1 MSVYYDHQEDAF
13 YLDGFKDGYETVK
26 GDGSVEFICRMLNHE
41 IEIKIIAEVMKVPLT
56 YVKAIREEIRRNK
69 LQNRFL

>member
-1 MSVYYDHQEDAF
+1 
-13 YLDGFKDGYETVK
+13 
-26 GDGSVEFICRMLNHE
+26 MLNHE

-69 LQNRFL
+69 L